1 MDWLECGMHSM
12 NKRVFRTVTGLHLVL
27 LVVLMTW
34 GVVSRWLT
42 PEPTLTIPVEFIVDV
57 TPPMPDAGIAED
69 AVPEQEPAPEPA
81 PEPEP
86 EPDPI
91 PELVPEPPKPEPPK
105 PEPPNPEPPKPPKPS
120 IEVSRTRVT
129 RTVGDAARKPNPLS
143 EVEIRRLLALGAT
156 AGDRTSI
163 PDEDSRGLALIK
175 TTLDKLWQKPSKA
188 AAGDAESF
196 LRLWIEPDG
205 SVGKAELSR
214 RSGNAEL
221 DASVEAVGLQ
231 VRRIHGLTS
240 DFIQRRSPVTVSF
253 TLQ

>member
-1 MDWLECGMHSM
+1 MLSM
-12 NKRVFRTVTGLHLVL
+12 NKRVFRTVTGLHLAL

-34 GVVSRWLT
+34 GFASRWLT
-42 PEPTLTIPVEFIVDV
+42 PKPTLTIPVEFIVDV
-57 TPPMPDAGIAED
+57 TSLMPDAGIADD
-69 AVPEQEPAPEPA
+69 APPAPEPA
-81 PEPEP
+81 PEPEPELVPEP

-105 PEPPNPEPPKPPKPS
+105 PEPPNPEPPKPPKPP
-120 IEVSRTRVT
+120 IEISRTRVT

-143 EVEIRRLLALGAT
+143 EAEIRRLLALGAT

-253 TLQ
+253 TVQ